1 MSKKLNNEQLKA
13 MFAKLGGYDG
23 IRVGDN
29 VLGLGKGYVSS
40 NLSFPVNNETSVFV
54 GSTLESLKTMIL
66 KEFIK
71 GLKKQNESVTVK
83 SDKHG
88 KVNFINSKEYDEL
101 QPEFSRYYT
110 TSLRIVGDNIDE
122 EYNVK
127 QHKNPLFSD
136 NPECPQCHKKK
147 TTLHSITNVQ
157 GKKVNVCSSCKENIK
172 FAQKFI
178 HNTHKQ

>member
-1 MSKKLNNEQLKA
+1 MNKKLNNEQLKA

-23 IRVGDN
+23 ISVGDN

-40 NLSFPVNNETSVFV
+40 NLFFPKTRMTPVMV
-54 GSTLESLKTMIL
+54 GKTPEDLKTMIL

-71 GLKKQNESVTVK
+71 GLKKQNKPVIIN

-88 KVNFINSKEYDEL
+88 KVKFINSKEYDEL
-101 QPEFSRYYT
+101 KPESSRYYT
-110 TSLRIVGDNIDE
+110 TSLKIVGDNIDE

-127 QHKNPLFSD
+127 QHNNPLFSD

-172 FAQKFI
+172 MAKKFI
-178 HNTHKQ
+178 KNYKQ